1 MHTGLVQAL
10 MELITS
16 AGVVEALEVQKF
28 IQDAFLIQGLAAPAS
43 CASGCTKNK
52 HGLRFGGRERRF
64 IWQLQ
69 AER

>member
-28 IQDAFLIQGLAAPAS
+28 IQDAFLIQGLAALES
-43 CASGCTKNK
+43 CA
-52 HGLRFGGRERRF
+52 
-64 IWQLQ
+64 
-69 AER
+69 

>member
-28 IQDAFLIQGLAAPAS
+28 IQDAFLIQGLAVRAS
-43 CASGCTKNK
+43 SA
-52 HGLRFGGRERRF
+52 
-64 IWQLQ
+64 
-69 AER
+69 